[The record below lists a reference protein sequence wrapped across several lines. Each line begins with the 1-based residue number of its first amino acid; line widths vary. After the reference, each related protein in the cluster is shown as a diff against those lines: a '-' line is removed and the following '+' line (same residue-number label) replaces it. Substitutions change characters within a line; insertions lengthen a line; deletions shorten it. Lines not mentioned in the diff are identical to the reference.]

1 MPAKSKSV
9 RKSAAKKA
17 PDSPPKT
24 RSANGTKSSPKT
36 PKTPRA
42 TPATRK
48 AAAKPA
54 SAAASAAAPRPHTPP
69 VSVANKAEK
78 PKGPVTLGPPKVVGE
93 ELLDLVFKDD
103 FYARQIFV
111 FLGVR
116 TVNELEQFQPGQI
129 YEKATGPIRESI
141 ERIRER
147 LALLNRAL
155 AGDQEFAVK
164 YLG

>member
-1 MPAKSKSV
+1 M
-9 RKSAAKKA
+9 
-17 PDSPPKT
+17 
-24 RSANGTKSSPKT
+24 
-36 PKTPRA
+36 
-42 TPATRK
+42 
-48 AAAKPA
+48 
-54 SAAASAAAPRPHTPP
+54 
-69 VSVANKAEK
+69 
-78 PKGPVTLGPPKVVGE
+78 
-93 ELLDLVFKDD
+93 LDLVFKDD